1 MLEMAVPTVRR
12 VVKAGRR
19 PYTNLATHPGEVS
32 EVEPVVENQPEAQR
46 HFTAPVAVAAVQTDK
61 ITIAIRTT
69 AKILTIT
76 VVQGIRALFISACR
90 HKGRKGKV

>member
-1 MLEMAVPTVRR
+1 MLEMAVLTVRR
-12 VVKAGRR
+12 VVKAGLRL
-19 PYTNLATHPGEVS
+19 YTNLATHPGEVS

-46 HFTAPVAVAAVQTDK
+46 HFTAPVEVAAVQTDK

-76 VVQGIRALFISACR
+76 VARDIKALCISACPR
-90 HKGRKGKV
+90 SQKWQKV